1 MVVVELM
8 MMMGLEAGG
17 TILTFHQVSDFE
29 ECWNRRWHSSAA
41 SGKLGDDQQQAM
53 QGEAGQGRETR
64 RGGLLQVPV
73 VSATTNNNNIEFL
86 LVVINVIV
94 INTHIIQPGSKKL
107 HSVLNVIL
115 NSKC

>member
-1 MVVVELM
+1 
-8 MMMGLEAGG
+8 MGLGAGG

-41 SGKLGDDQQQAM
+41 SGKLGDDQQAM

-73 VSATTNNNNIEFL
+73 VSATNNDNIEFL

-107 HSVLNVIL
+107 DSVLNVIL
-115 NSKC
+115 DSKC